1 MESGAQGL
9 KSESVVESL
18 PCTRHACTC
27 VAESADQAAPSALP
41 GQVPSRP
48 KFQLGF
54 RVQSFYTALMPQHKY
69 EAADLPSQDHACLPA
84 HLDSLLL
91 ELQLALWT
99 PTPCFKTED
108 PADPGISGTPHPP
121 TSTGC
126 SGSSGRRW
134 EAKRPLKHFRPS
146 CTPTLH
152 SPSKLRHP
160 LKRLAPYALRP
171 ILTGHLHRLLLEKK
185 KKAGAG
191 ARLSHLGASATLP
204 SQHPLHPNDWV
215 YERGPAHLHRQPL
228 LFRQALGS

>member
-9 KSESVVESL
+9 KSEAVVESL

-27 VAESADQAAPSALP
+27 IAESPEQAVSNALR

-48 KFQLGF
+48 KIQLNF
-54 RVQSFYTALMPQHKY
+54 RVQSFCTALMPQDKHV
-69 EAADLPSQDHACLPA
+69 AADLPSQDHACLPA

-108 PADPGISGTPHPP
+108 PADPAISGTPHPP

-126 SGSSGRRW
+126 SGSSGRHW
-134 EAKRPLKHFRPS
+134 EAKQPLKHFRPS

-152 SPSKLRHP
+152 SPTKLRHP
-160 LKRLAPYALRP
+160 LKRLASY
-171 ILTGHLHRLLLEKK
+171 TDRLPTQAAPEEKK
-185 KKAGAG
+185 NKS
-191 ARLSHLGASATLP
+191 RRWGASESSGRFSHAPIPTSFAP
-204 SQHPLHPNDWV
+204 K
-215 YERGPAHLHRQPL
+215 
-228 LFRQALGS
+228 